1 MMDWISAV
9 RPALLELTLNGWINV
24 GFIALILL
32 IAAVA
37 AVLGRVPQSE

>member
-1 MMDWISAV
+1 MDWISAV
-9 RPALLELTLNGWINV
+9 PPALLELTLNGWINV

-37 AVLGRVPQSE
+37 AILGRVPQSE